1 MRISAGIRA
10 GRQYGEYSLKTNK
23 MKKKK
28 ENDPWE
34 LGFKS
39 LVKKKNVISVYLR
52 CMKGESPLS
61 KFPECKQMI
70 NEALF

>member
-39 LVKKKNVISVYLR
+39 LVKKKKYYFRVFTMYER
-52 CMKGESPLS
+52 GKPFE
-61 KFPECKQMI
+61 
-70 NEALF
+70 